1 MTEIIE
7 LQKLGADYL
16 AGKKIVVVIGFFDG
30 LHQGH
35 QKIIG
40 KCIQRAEKINGSS
53 LVFTF
58 DKPPLNVIKG
68 STHKKLITSFE
79 EKLELIGRMGVDY
92 IVTESF
98 SRQFSM
104 ISPRQ
109 FCQKILLEKFHLKE
123 IFVGSGF
130 RFGYKGQGDE
140 QYLKQFF
147 LKHGVKVNIIP
158 LYRIGDITVSSTN
171 IRKFYG
177 EGDIDKV
184 KLLLGRKPCLWGM
197 VEEGAKRGRGLGFPT
212 ANIGVGKKF
221 VFPGD
226 GVYLGEAEL
235 DKPGVLPC
243 LVNIG
248 NNPTFGNS
256 DTQLEVFILDFNKS
270 IYGAKIRVCF
280 LKKLRRE
287 IKFSSPDQLKLQIEK
302 DVRAAKNYFNIS

>member
-7 LQKLGADYL
+7 LQKLGTDYL

-68 STHKKLITSFE
+68 SIHKKLITSFE

-109 FCQKILLEKFHLKE
+109 FCQKILLEKFHLE
-123 IFVGSGF
+123 EDICGF
-130 RFGYKGQGDE
+130 RLQVWLQGA
-140 QYLKQFF
+140 
-147 LKHGVKVNIIP
+147 
-158 LYRIGDITVSSTN
+158 
-171 IRKFYG
+171 
-177 EGDIDKV
+177 
-184 KLLLGRKPCLWGM
+184 GR
-197 VEEGAKRGRGLGFPT
+197 
-212 ANIGVGKKF
+212 
-221 VFPGD
+221 
-226 GVYLGEAEL
+226 
-235 DKPGVLPC
+235 
-243 LVNIG
+243 
-248 NNPTFGNS
+248 
-256 DTQLEVFILDFNKS
+256 
-270 IYGAKIRVCF
+270 
-280 LKKLRRE
+280 
-287 IKFSSPDQLKLQIEK
+287 
-302 DVRAAKNYFNIS
+302 